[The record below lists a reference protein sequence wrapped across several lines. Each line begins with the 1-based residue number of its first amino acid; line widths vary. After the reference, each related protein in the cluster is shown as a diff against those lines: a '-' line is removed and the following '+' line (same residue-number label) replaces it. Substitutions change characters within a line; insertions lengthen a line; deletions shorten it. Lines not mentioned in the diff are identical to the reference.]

1 LTLYS
6 YRTSTRDG
14 EIDEGFIEAADE
26 KAAIGRLKDT
36 GVIPL
41 RVTAQKEGYRGKI
54 RFRSSRADI
63 QTFTAELSTLLNAGL
78 PLDSG
83 LRIIADIFEPGGMKS
98 VVQSLQGSVREGI
111 SFSDALQKHP
121 GIFPRLYIN
130 IIRAG
135 ESGGT
140 LNEALEKLN
149 EFLESERDLREHIIS
164 ALIYPAILVATGGV
178 SMIVLFIFVLPKF
191 SVIFAE
197 LGGALPLPTRMLI
210 SVGNGLKASWW
221 VLLPVMV
228 MGWLSLRH
236 YISKTTAGRYRWD
249 SIKLRLMGGL
259 IQKLETARFCR
270 TLGMLL
276 KSGVPLIRAL
286 NNAKDVIDNQ
296 VFASA
301 LDSVSKGAKEGKGIV
316 APLTEANVF
325 PSLALSMIKV
335 GEDSGQLDE
344 MLLKVASAYEKTLRE
359 TVRRFMSLLEPVLI
373 LAMGLIIG
381 FIVISML
388 IGIFSITDMPF

>member
-1 LTLYS
+1 MTLFS

-14 EIDEGFIEAADE
+14 EIDEGFIEAPDE
-26 KAAIGRLKDT
+26 KAAIERLKDN

-41 RVTAQKEGYRGKI
+41 QVKAQKAGYRGNI
-54 RFRSSRADI
+54 RIRSSRTDI

-83 LRIIADIFEPGGMKS
+83 LRTIADISGTGGMKN
-98 VVQSLQGSVREGI
+98 VIQSLQNSVREGI

-140 LNEALEKLN
+140 LNLALEKLS
-149 EFLESERDLREHIIS
+149 EFLESEKDLREHIVS
-164 ALIYPAILVATGGV
+164 ALIYPAILVATGGL

-210 SVGNGLKASWW
+210 SIGNGLKASWW
-221 VLLPVMV
+221 MLLPLMLA
-228 MGWLSLRH
+228 GWFAARH
-236 YISKTTAGRYRWD
+236 YITTTTGGRYWWD
-249 SIKLRLMGGL
+249 SIKMRLMGGL

-286 NNAKDVIDNQ
+286 NNAREVIGNQ
-296 VFASA
+296 VIASS
-301 LDSVSKGAKEGKGIV
+301 LDAVSKGAKEGKGIV
-316 APLTEANVF
+316 MPLTDANVF
-325 PSLALSMIKV
+325 PALALSMIKV

-344 MLLKVASAYEKTLRE
+344 MLLKVASTYEKTLRE

-373 LAMGLIIG
+373 LAMGVIIG

-388 IGIFSITDMPF
+388 MGIFSITDLPM

>member
-1 LTLYS
+1 MTLFS

-14 EIDEGFIEAADE
+14 EIDEGFIEAPDE
-26 KAAIGRLKDT
+26 KAAIERLKDN

-41 RVTAQKEGYRGKI
+41 QVKAQKAGYRGNI
-54 RFRSSRADI
+54 RIRSSRTDI

-83 LRIIADIFEPGGMKS
+83 LRTIADISGTGGMKN
-98 VVQSLQGSVREGI
+98 VIQSLQNSVREGI

-140 LNEALEKLN
+140 LNLALEKLS
-149 EFLESERDLREHIIS
+149 EFLESEKDLREHIVS
-164 ALIYPAILVATGGV
+164 ALIYPAILVATGGL

-210 SVGNGLKASWW
+210 SIGNGLKASWW
-221 VLLPVMV
+221 MLLPLMLA
-228 MGWLSLRH
+228 GWFAARH
-236 YISKTTAGRYRWD
+236 YITTTTGGRYRWD
-249 SIKLRLMGGL
+249 SIKMRLMGGL

-286 NNAKDVIDNQ
+286 NNAREVIGNQ
-296 VFASA
+296 VIASS
-301 LDSVSKGAKEGKGIV
+301 LDAVSKGAKEGKGIV
-316 APLTEANVF
+316 MPLTDANVF
-325 PSLALSMIKV
+325 PALALSMIKV

-344 MLLKVASAYEKTLRE
+344 MLLKVASTYEKTLRE

-373 LAMGLIIG
+373 LAMGVIIG

-388 IGIFSITDMPF
+388 MGIFSITDLPM

>member
-1 LTLYS
+1 MTLFS

-26 KAAIGRLKDT
+26 KAAIGRLKDN

-41 RVTAQKEGYRGKI
+41 QVKAQKAGYRGNI
-54 RFRSSRADI
+54 RIRSSRADI

-83 LRIIADIFEPGGMKS
+83 LRIIADISGTGGMKN
-98 VVQSLQGSVREGI
+98 VIQSLQNSVREGV

-140 LNEALEKLN
+140 LNVALEKLS
-149 EFLESERDLREHIIS
+149 EFLESEKDLREHIVS
-164 ALIYPAILVATGGV
+164 ALIYPAILVATGGI

-210 SVGNGLKASWW
+210 SIGNGLKASWW
-221 VLLPVMV
+221 MLLPLMIA
-228 MGWLSLRH
+228 GWFTARH
-236 YISKTTAGRYRWD
+236 YIATTPAGRYRWD
-249 SIKLRLMGGL
+249 SIKMWLMGGL

-286 NNAKDVIDNQ
+286 NNAREVIGNQ
-296 VFASA
+296 VIASS
-301 LDSVSKGAKEGKGIV
+301 LDAVSKGAKEGRGIV
-316 APLTEANVF
+316 VPLTEANVF
-325 PSLALSMIKV
+325 PALALSMIKV

-388 IGIFSITDMPF
+388 MGIFSITDLPM

>member
-1 LTLYS
+1 MTLFS
-6 YRTSTRDG
+6 YRTSTRNG

-41 RVTAQKEGYRGKI
+41 KVKAQKEGYRGKI

-78 PLDSG
+78 PIDSG
-83 LRIIADIFEPGGMKS
+83 LRIIADISEPGGMKN

-149 EFLESERDLREHIIS
+149 EFLESEKDLREHIIS
-164 ALIYPAILVATGGV
+164 AMIYPAILVATGGV

-210 SVGNGLKASWW
+210 SIGNGLKASWW
-221 VLLPVMV
+221 VLLPAMV
-228 MGWLSLRH
+228 MGWFAIRH
-236 YISKTTAGRYRWD
+236 YVSSTLGGRYRWD
-249 SIKLRLMGGL
+249 SIKLRLMRGL

-276 KSGVPLIRAL
+276 KSGVPLISAL

-296 VFASA
+296 V
-301 LDSVSKGAKEGKGIV
+301 I
-316 APLTEANVF
+316 
-325 PSLALSMIKV
+325 
-335 GEDSGQLDE
+335 
-344 MLLKVASAYEKTLRE
+344 
-359 TVRRFMSLLEPVLI
+359 
-373 LAMGLIIG
+373 
-381 FIVISML
+381 
-388 IGIFSITDMPF
+388 

>member
-1 LTLYS
+1 MTLFS
-6 YRTSTRDG
+6 YRTSTRNG

-26 KAAIGRLKDT
+26 KAAVARLKDT

-41 RVTAQKEGYRGKI
+41 MVRAQKEGYRGKI

-83 LRIIADIFEPGGMKS
+83 LRIISDISGAGGMKN
-98 VVQSLQGSVREGI
+98 VIESLQSSVREGI

-130 IIRAG
+130 IVRAG

-140 LNEALEKLN
+140 LNAALEKLN

-164 ALIYPAILVATGGV
+164 AMIYPAILVATGGI
-178 SMIVLFIFVLPKF
+178 SLIVLFIFVLPKF

-210 SVGNGLKASWW
+210 SIGNGLQASWW
-221 VLLPVMV
+221 VLLPAMIL
-228 MGWLSLRH
+228 GWFGLRH
-236 YISKTTAGRYRWD
+236 YISTTTGGRYRWD
-249 SIKLRLMGGL
+249 GIKLRLMGGL

-296 VFASA
+296 VIASA
-301 LDSVSKGAKEGKGIV
+301 LGSVAKGAKEGKGIV
-316 APLTEANVF
+316 APLTVANVF
-325 PSLALSMIKV
+325 PPLALSMIKV

-344 MLLKVASAYEKTLRE
+344 MLLKVASAYEKNLRE
-359 TVRRFMSLLEPVLI
+359 TVRRFMSLLEPALI

-388 IGIFSITDMPF
+388 VGIFSITDLPM